1 MQRGPPDPFS
11 QGSQQH
17 GRQQHGLKP
26 NRYITDDPTFES
38 CARYGCQITLTGYGD
53 TETLVI
59 NAPADL
65 RDVLDES
72 RGKVA
77 LIRHIAAFR
86 PGEINNTMACA
97 NPASR
102 VPWRAVG

>member
-1 MQRGPPDPFS
+1 
-11 QGSQQH
+11 
-17 GRQQHGLKP
+17 

-97 NPASR
+97 NPAMR

>member
-1 MQRGPPDPFS
+1 MIRHLKAARDMAVKSRS
-11 QGSQQH
+11 QAMVT
-17 GRQQHGLKP
+17 LK
-26 NRYITDDPTFES
+26 
-38 CARYGCQITLTGYGD
+38 TLI
-53 TETLVI
+53 I

-97 NPASR
+97 NPAMR